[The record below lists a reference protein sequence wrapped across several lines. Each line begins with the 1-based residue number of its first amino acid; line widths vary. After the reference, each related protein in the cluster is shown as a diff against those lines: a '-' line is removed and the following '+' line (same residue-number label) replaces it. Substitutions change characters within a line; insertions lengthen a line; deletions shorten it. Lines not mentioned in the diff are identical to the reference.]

1 MAPAANI
8 GPSGV
13 RRRRRL
19 ALLALGVGIAGAFA
33 LRLGGSPTWSGV
45 VLLPVYWGAGLGLFQ
60 AREKT

>member
-19 ALLALGVGIAGAFA
+19 GLLALGVGIAGAFA
-33 LRLGGSPTWSGV
+33 LRLAGTPALSRV
-45 VLLPVYWGAGLGLFQ
+45 VLFPAYWGAGVGLFQ